1 MPSDQEKFEAFRE
14 AIERAGTE
22 VLTWIPEKVDDRIAG
37 PVVDMGTVTTPYGIS
52 PTTTHEVFGDYVE
65 NGETKSAEHKL
76 VRVAWMG
83 AVLEASYFRML
94 PTMGDFCAFH
104 YQSDVTP
111 KTSGYNDYKLVAAVV
126 LDGRTETAK
135 VPANL
140 GITIPTRQDL
150 EYPDAKTGELPDVS
164 RGQFTSGQSPLEP
177 RREPDLPTPTAEE
190 MAAAEAK
197 RQARRTKPAE

>member
-1 MPSDQEKFEAFRE
+1 MFEAFRE

-37 PVVDMGTVTTPYGIS
+37 KIVDMGTVTTPYGIS

-65 NGETKSAEHKL
+65 NGETKSPERKL

-94 PTMGDFCAFH
+94 PTMEDFCAFH

-111 KTSGYNDYKLVAAVV
+111 KTSGYNDYKLVAAIV
-126 LDGRTETAK
+126 LDVRTGKAK
-135 VPANL
+135 VPQNL
-140 GITIPTRQDL
+140 GITIPTAEDL
-150 EYPDAKTGELPDVS
+150 RNADPRTGELPNV
-164 RGQFTSGQSPLEP
+164 GQSPLEP
-177 RREPDLPTPTAEE
+177 RGEPDLPTPTAEE